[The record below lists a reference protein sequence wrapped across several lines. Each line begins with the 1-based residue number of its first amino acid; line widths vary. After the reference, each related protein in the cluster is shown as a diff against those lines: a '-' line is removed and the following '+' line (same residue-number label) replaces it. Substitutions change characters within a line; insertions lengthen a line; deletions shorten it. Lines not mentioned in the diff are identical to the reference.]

1 MGLCSNSNW
10 ALSMP
15 VVFTLVVCLGVI
27 MLAHWVTRQRSFPGR
42 DSFFLLHMAS
52 LWWLLAASLELAAQG
67 SECKQFW
74 ASMAWPGIVGLPTF
88 WAVFLWQYVNSER
101 QPLPLSQVAVFAVVP
116 VVVWALA
123 LSNPWHGLF
132 YTPETGPASDI
143 PGAPILYRHGPLF
156 YATAI
161 YEYAF
166 VLFCLAVVIKA
177 AVASTGVHRR
187 HYLAFVLVTLLPWG
201 ANLSYVFWDVQLF
214 GFDPTPFCF
223 AFTLL
228 AFSWLIVGVRLF
240 DLLPVARHLLLEE
253 LLDPVLVVD
262 TQRRVL
268 EANPAACRLANQSE
282 SWQGVP
288 LEDWP
293 VYGAALQTLL
303 NQPLGAN
310 GDRLLTLENPAR
322 HFEVSCRVIERAT
335 RTSSSVLGQM
345 LYLRDVTQRH
355 VSECKL
361 AEALAVSEDRLRTI
375 SSLHER
381 LQEQALRDPLT
392 GLYNRRYLEEFFDR
406 ELARAQRE
414 QKPLALALIDLDH
427 FKALNDAHGHLVGDD
442 VLVLVAQLLTDAL
455 RSTDAVF
462 RIGGE
467 EFLLILPG
475 VAPEEAR
482 QRVEAICM
490 QLATT
495 QVATRNGPQA
505 VTLSAGMAFWPAQ
518 GEFLDDLLQIAD
530 KALYHAKR
538 SGRNQVCG
546 MDSASL

>member
-10 ALSMP
+10 SLSMP
-15 VVFTLVVCLGVI
+15 AVFTLMVCLGVI

-52 LWWLLAASLELAAQG
+52 LWWLLAASLEMTAQG

-101 QPLPLSQVAVFAVVP
+101 QPLPLSQVAVLAVVP
-116 VVVWALA
+116 LVVWALA

-132 YTPETGPASDI
+132 YTPETGPASDV

-177 AVASTGVHRR
+177 AVLGTGVHRR
-187 HYLAFVLVTLLPWG
+187 HYLGFVVVTLLPWG
-201 ANLSYVFWDVQLF
+201 ANLSYVIWDVQLF

-268 EANPAACRLANQSE
+268 EANPAARRLANQGD

-288 LEDWP
+288 LVEWP
-293 VYGAALQTLL
+293 VYGAALEAVLS
-303 NQPLGAN
+303 QPLSAN
-310 GDRLLTLENPAR
+310 GDRLLTLEDPVR
-322 HFEVSCRVIERAT
+322 HFEVSCRAIERAT
-335 RTSSSVLGQM
+335 RSSSSVLGQM

-414 QKPLALALIDLDH
+414 KKPLALALIDLDH

-442 VLVLVAQLLTDAL
+442 VLVLVSQLLTDAL

-490 QLATT
+490 QLANT
-495 QVATRNGPQA
+495 QVSTRNGPQT

-518 GEFLDDLLQIAD
+518 GEFLDELLQIAD
-530 KALYHAKR
+530 KALYQAKR

-546 MDSASL
+546 MDTASL